1 MIAPFASA
9 VSAVEPPPPP
19 AHKVTLQGDKLTP
32 AAAAKAIRERASID
46 VDVAALDPT
55 KTFALNVQDADFWT
69 VVGQVAEKTDSKVV
83 TTGGRVALK
92 PGQSL
97 APVYVSGPFR
107 FTVREVYAKIDP
119 ETGKSGYEITL
130 ESCWEPWLLAYRI
143 DSAPSVV
150 TAKNDQGKA
159 VAVGQGG
166 ARSLTSGNLATLSV
180 RPAAV
185 RADKTVSLN
194 GSVKV
199 TIADKLLTFTFDAN
213 KPAAVPAQE
222 GVKVSV
228 KKSSADGANWLA
240 EIELRHAPGGVPV
253 ESHEYAVFRNNTL
266 ELVSP
271 TGERFKADAT
281 EFDDPS
287 TRYVF
292 KNRAKQVGPGWKLEY
307 RTPGPMREIVVPFE
321 LKDIRLP

>member
-1 MIAPFASA
+1 LVALSLPAA
-9 VSAVEPPPPP
+9 EPPLPP
-19 AHKVTLQGDKLTP
+19 AHKVTLQGDQLTP
-32 AAAAKAIRERASID
+32 AMAAKAFRESASID
-46 VDVAALDPT
+46 VDVAALDPL
-55 KTFALNVQDADFWT
+55 KTFAINVQNADFWT
-69 VVGQVAEKTDSKVV
+69 VIGHIADKTDGKVV

-92 PGQSL
+92 PGRSL
-97 APVYVSGPFR
+97 APVGVSGPFR
-107 FTVREVYAKIDP
+107 FTVREVNAKNDP

-130 ESCWEPWLLAYRI
+130 EACWEPWLLAYRI
-143 DSAPSVV
+143 DSTPSVV
-150 TAKNDQGKA
+150 TAQNDQGKA
-159 VAVGQGG
+159 ISIGQGG

-185 RADKTVSLN
+185 RADKTVTLH
-194 GSVKV
+194 GSIKV
-199 TIADKLLTFTFDAN
+199 TIADKMLTFTFDGG

-222 GVKVSV
+222 GVKANV
-228 KKSSADGANWLA
+228 KKSGVDGVNWFADV
-240 EIELRHAPGGVPV
+240 ELRPAAGGVPI

-292 KNRAKQVGPGWKLEY
+292 KNRGKQVGAGWKLEY